1 MLTKKIEDVTELVRV
16 RGDNRVARFKGMGI
30 EVDLHPDVSAMMEQP
45 PQLNDQQLQDEYLNR
60 RAI

>member
-1 MLTKKIEDVTELVRV
+1 MLTKKIDEVKELVRFL
-16 RGDNRVARFKGMGI
+16 GDNRVARFKGMGI

>member
-1 MLTKKIEDVTELVRV
+1 MLTKKLDEVKELVRFL
-16 RGDNRVARFKGMGI
+16 GDNRVARFKGMGI
-30 EVDLHPDVSAMMEQP
+30 EVDLYPDVSAMMEQP

>member
-1 MLTKKIEDVTELVRV
+1 MLTKKIEDVKELVRFL
-16 RGDNRVARFKGMGI
+16 GDNRVARFKGMGI
-30 EVDLHPDVSAMMEQP
+30 EEDLHPDVSAMMEQP

>member
-1 MLTKKIEDVTELVRV
+1 VKELVRFL
-16 RGDNRVARFKGMGI
+16 GDNRVARFKGMGI

-45 PQLNDQQLQDEYLNR
+45 PAMTDQQLQDEYLNR

>member
-1 MLTKKIEDVTELVRV
+1 MLNFSSKDVKELVRFL
-16 RGDNRVARFKGMGI
+16 GDNRVARFKGMGI

>member
-1 MLTKKIEDVTELVRV
+1 
-16 RGDNRVARFKGMGI
+16 MGI